1 MSSALDL
8 FSSFS
13 VWHSETLAEVGRKK
27 RFVVTVL
34 PLIST
39 RGVGNTVTRLMHY
52 YRQEPKDV
60 VFIQE

>member
-13 VWHSETLAEVGRKK
+13 VWHSLAVVGRKM